1 MSVNDGLEFLD
12 EKQMFALK
20 EPADNWEEKVVG
32 VNRCSKVVKGGR
44 RFSFSVFLVAG
55 NKNGLVGYGLGKS
68 KEVSDAVRKASESA
82 KKHVFKISL
91 LNQTVPHVAQGKF
104 SGGQVILK
112 PACSGTGIVAGGG
125 VRAVLEI
132 DAVKDVLSKSLGS
145 KNKINV
151 SIATIRA
158 LMQMRTQKQLAAMKA
173 AEIAE

>member
-1 MSVNDGLEFLD
+1 MSANDGLEFLD

-20 EPADNWEEKVVG
+20 EPVDNWEEKVVG

-125 VRAVLEI
+125 VRAVLEL
-132 DAVKDVLSKSLGS
+132 AGVKDVLSKSLGS

-151 SIATIRA
+151 SLATIRA
-158 LMQMRTQKQLAAMKA
+158 LMQMRTQKQLTAMKA